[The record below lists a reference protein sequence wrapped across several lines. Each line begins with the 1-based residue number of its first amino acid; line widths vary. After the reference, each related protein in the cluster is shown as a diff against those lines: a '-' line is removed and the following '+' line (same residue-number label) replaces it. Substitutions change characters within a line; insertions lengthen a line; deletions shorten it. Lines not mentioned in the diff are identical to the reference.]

1 MVLAV
6 TAPLLA
12 IWRNLSAMSLLYAEF
27 VTRGHANAARM
38 RPVVETLLKLLVT
51 LGLALWLAAILPF
64 GSATRWLL
72 ALGVAAACLVLILL
86 RRKLIYWHSELE
98 VELMELVEPQGARMS
113 ATSTPWLRSH
123 AEWSLQIID
132 CTLPDLADCQ
142 GRRISELALRKR
154 LGCTVVGIERQ
165 GFMISLPTP
174 DEVLYPQIGRAH
186 F

>member
-1 MVLAV
+1 
-6 TAPLLA
+6 
-12 IWRNLSAMSLLYAEF
+12 
-27 VTRGHANAARM
+27 M

-98 VELMELVEPQGARMS
+98 VELLDVIEPGDARM
-113 ATSTPWLRSH
+113 TSTSAPWLRPH
-123 AEWSLQIID
+123 AEWSLHMID

-142 GRRISELALRKR
+142 GKRIADLALRKR
-154 LGCTVVGIERQ
+154 FGCTVVGIERQ
-165 GFMISLPTP
+165 G
-174 DEVLYPQIGRAH
+174 
-186 F
+186 